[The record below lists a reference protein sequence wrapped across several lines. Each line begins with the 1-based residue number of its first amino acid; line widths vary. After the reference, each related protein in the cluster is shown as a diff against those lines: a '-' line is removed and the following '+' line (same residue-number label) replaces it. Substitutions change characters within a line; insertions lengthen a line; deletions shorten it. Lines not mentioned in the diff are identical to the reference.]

1 MTSPTR
7 TVVVP
12 ADLTSGT
19 LQRWIEAIES
29 FDAAGWPLVLVGNC
43 DRADPLDG
51 LAMAAF
57 CAARTARIGLCAVVE
72 ADTVEPF
79 TLARGLATLDFM
91 SKGRAAWRIAP
102 GSDPDRSIELV
113 DTVRALLTSWD
124 ADALVADVEGGQL
137 SDPAKVRAI
146 AHEGAYFQVEGPLNI
161 PRPPQGSVPL
171 VAFADEGA
179 VAKVADLI
187 LHEGTS
193 WQVSLAELPDRLH
206 PVVPPQAAP
215 FPSVPGER

>member
-12 ADLTSGT
+12 ADLTSAT
-19 LQRWIEAIES
+19 LQRWIAAIES
-29 FDAAGWPLVLVGNC
+29 FDGAGWPLVLVGNC

-57 CAARTARIGLCAVVE
+57 CAARTSRIGLCAVVE
-72 ADTVEPF
+72 AATVEPF

-102 GSDPDRSIELV
+102 GSDPERSIELV

-124 ADALVADVEGGQL
+124 ANALVADIEGGQL
-137 SDPAKVRAI
+137 SDPARVRAI

-161 PRPPQGSVPL
+161 PQPPQGSVPL

-179 VAKVADLI
+179 IAKVADLI

-193 WQVSLAELPDRLH
+193 WQVALDELPATMQ
-206 PVVPPQAAP
+206 PAAIVVDAP
-215 FPSVPGER
+215 FPSVLGEH

>member
-1 MTSPTR
+1 MNLPTR

-12 ADLTSGT
+12 ADLMSGT
-19 LQRWIEAIES
+19 LQRWIEAIEA

-57 CAARTARIGLCAVVE
+57 CAARTHRIGLCAVVE

-102 GSDPDRSIELV
+102 GSDPERSIELV

-124 ADALVADVEGGQL
+124 ADALVADIEGGQL
-137 SDPAKVRAI
+137 SDPIRVRAI
-146 AHEGAYFQVEGPLNI
+146 GHEGAYFQVEGPLNI
-161 PRPPQGSVPL
+161 PQPPQGSVPL
-171 VAFADEGA
+171 VAFADEGQ
-179 VAKVADLI
+179 VAKLADLI
-187 LHEGTS
+187 LHEGTT
-193 WQVSLAELPDRLH
+193 WQVSLAEVPDQLQAA
-206 PVVPPQAAP
+206 VPPQTAP
-215 FPSVPGER
+215 FPSVLGNR

>member
-1 MTSPTR
+1 MNSPAR

-12 ADLTSGT
+12 ADLRSAT
-19 LQRWIEAIES
+19 LQRWIETIEQ
-29 FDAAGWPLVLVGNC
+29 FDGAGWPLVLVGNC

-57 CAARTARIGLCAVVE
+57 CAARTNRIGLCAVVE

-102 GSDPDRSIELV
+102 GSNPERSLELIE
-113 DTVRALLTSWD
+113 TVRKLLTSWD
-124 ADALVADVEGGQL
+124 ADALVADVEGGVL
-137 SDPAKVRAI
+137 SNPDRVRAI
-146 AHEGAYFQVEGPLNI
+146 AHEGAWFQVEGPLNV

-179 VAKVADLI
+179 IARAADLI
-187 LHEGTS
+187 LHEGTC
-193 WQVSLAELPDRLH
+193 WEVGLEQLP
-206 PVVPPQAAP
+206 PPPLPAAAALEAP
-215 FPSVPGER
+215 FPVGLGQD